1 MVLTGEGGKGLGRT
15 GKTQDRADCSR
26 VHTLVTCSW
35 QKPARAGAQVGL
47 GYPGGHG
54 SGVSS

>member
-1 MVLTGEGGKGLGRT
+1 M
-15 GKTQDRADCSR
+15 QDRADCSR